1 MMVEVFF
8 SYSHQDEG
16 LRNELEKHLSLLR
29 RQGVIDIWSDH
40 RIGPGEELGGEIDQH
55 LESADIILLLVSPD
69 FLNSDYCYDI
79 EMKRAIKRHERGKTL
94 VIPVI
99 LRPCDWQSAPFGKL
113 KAIPNDGKPVVKH
126 QTLDDAF
133 LNITRA
139 IRSIAQ
145 QLKPDSTGT
154 VQAEST
160 PVESAPAPSPG
171 QRVRSS
177 NLRIRQEFTDR
188 QQHKFLDEAF
198 EYIAQYFEGS
208 LAELESRNPDVETS
222 FRRIDT
228 IRFEATAYINGQER
242 SRCGIWLGDSASTIT
257 GILFSHSGLG
267 NGNSYNESLSVE
279 DDGFS
284 LFLKPMGMAR
294 MGQND
299 DEQLTPE
306 GAAEYY
312 WSIFIERLQ

>member
-1 MMVEVFF
+1 MVEVFF

-40 RIGPGEELGGEIDQH
+40 RISPGEELGGEIDQH

-79 EMKRAIKRHERGKTL
+79 EMKRAMERHEHGETR

-113 KAIPNDGKPVVKH
+113 KAIPNDGKPVTKH

-133 LNITRA
+133 LDITRA
-139 IRSIAQ
+139 IRSVAQ
-145 QLKPDSTGT
+145 QLKPASTGT
-154 VQAEST
+154 VHAEST
-160 PVESAPAPSPG
+160 PIESTSVPSPG
-171 QRVRSS
+171 QKVRSS
-177 NLRIRQEFTDR
+177 NLRIHQEFTDR
-188 QQHKFLDEAF
+188 QRHKFLDDAF

-222 FRRIDT
+222 FKRIDT
-228 IRFEATAYINGQER
+228 TRFEATAYMNGQER
-242 SRCGIWLGDSASTIT
+242 SRCGIWLGDSASILK

-294 MGQND
+294 MGQHI
-299 DEQLTPE
+299 DERLTHE

-312 WSIFIERLQ
+312 WNIFIERLR